1 MWVKVC
7 RCRHGVSYFLACCF
21 RRRDGRNNRIF
32 YGKRKFA
39 VKGFGEVNKKSLEG
53 CAAVF
58 IFSLGA
64 TILSTFVVRPDELTM
79 QWEMLPPICVATL
92 STLTETIAF
101 RSTDN
106 FLIPVCNA
114 ILVISVY
121 ANVRS
126 EQTKQMF
133 LQYGH

>member
-1 MWVKVC
+1 MV
-7 RCRHGVSYFLACCF
+7 FLMFLPVAF
-21 RRRDGRNNRIF
+21 GDAMGEIIGSF

-39 VKGFGEVNKKSLEG
+39 VKCFGEVNKKSLEG

-64 TILSTFVVRPDELTM
+64 TILSTFVVWPDELTM

-114 ILVISVY
+114 ILVISMY
-121 ANVRS
+121 AKVRS